1 MNLAELEWRT
11 RKLVG
16 QRESAVELDPHD
28 TREAVNDAYAEI
40 LESHPWRFL
49 RVDETLTTEEG
60 ERWYTVDPPL
70 QELELVEREDG
81 RALSQWTPADLRR
94 RGDDLDDD
102 GEPWVYALV
111 EPDRLE
117 LWPRPDDAYEL
128 VLHGRRRVDPL
139 SEEGDEPVWG
149 EQFHRAIPPLAAVLL
164 LQRFPGEE
172 SQQLIE
178 RYQASAS
185 AAVEAMRQ
193 RYQLSH
199 DERPIVMGSR
209 RERER
214 MKYVPIRRGGRPFL

>member
-28 TREAVNDAYAEI
+28 TRDAVNEAYQEI

-49 RVDETLTTEEG
+49 RVDDELTTEAG
-60 ERWYTVDPPL
+60 ERWYTLDPPL
-70 QELELVEREDG
+70 QEVELVEREDG
-81 RALSQWTPADLRR
+81 RALAQRTVAAMRR
-94 RGDDLDDD
+94 RSDEDAD
-102 GEPWVYALV
+102 GEPWAYALA

-117 LWPRPDDAYEL
+117 LWPRPDDEYL
-128 VLHGRRRVDPL
+128 LIVHGRRRVDPL
-139 SEEGDEPVWG
+139 ADAEDEPVWG
-149 EQFHRAIPPLAAVLL
+149 EQFHRAIPPLAAVIL

-178 RYQASAS
+178 RYQSTSS

-199 DERPIVMGSR
+199 SERPIVIGSR
-209 RERER
+209 RERDR
-214 MKYVPIRRGGRPFL
+214 MRYAPIRRGGRPFL